1 MASPG
6 FARHYLDHAASSA
19 LRPAAAAAMQE
30 AWQAV
35 GNPSSLH
42 ASGRRTRAI
51 LEDARERLADA
62 VGAHP
67 TEVVFTSG
75 GTEADNL
82 VIAGGAAW
90 GDGQGRP
97 LVAASTVEHP
107 AVAQSVRALGERAV
121 WLGVDADGLV
131 TDAALD
137 LLDERVAWASV
148 MAVNNETG
156 AIQPLR
162 AVVEACRRAGVRVHS
177 DAVQALGHVPVS
189 FTGSGLDAMT
199 LSAHKVGGPVGVGA
213 LLRRR
218 DAPLAT
224 VSHGGGQERKLRSGT
239 VPVALAA
246 GFAAAAAEAVAE
258 SASEGVRLGAIRAR
272 LAQGLLG
279 VGGVRANGPSGPE
292 AVSPAICHV
301 TVPGTRA
308 DDVLFLLDAAGID
321 CSTGSACTAG
331 VHQPSDVLLAMG
343 RSEADA
349 SASVRFSFGH
359 TTTDA
364 DIEAVL
370 AAWPDAVAR
379 ARAAYGPQP
388 TG

>member
-1 MASPG
+1 MASSG
-6 FARHYLDHAASSA
+6 FARHYVDHAASSA
-19 LRPAAAAAMQE
+19 LRPSAAAAVRG
-30 AWQAV
+30 AWEAV

-42 ASGRRTRAI
+42 ASGRRARAI
-51 LEDARERLADA
+51 LENAREQLADA
-62 VGAHP
+62 VGALP
-67 TEVVFTSG
+67 AEVVFTSG

-82 VIAGGAAW
+82 VIAGGAGW
-90 GDGQGRP
+90 GAGEGRP
-97 LVAASTVEHP
+97 FVAASTVEHP
-107 AVAQSVRALGERAV
+107 AIAQSVRALGARAV
-121 WLGVDADGLV
+121 WLGVDAEGLV
-131 TDAALD
+131 TGAALD
-137 LLDERVAWASV
+137 SLDERVAWASV
-148 MAVNNETG
+148 MWVNNETG
-156 AIQPLR
+156 AVQPLGV
-162 AVVEACRRAGVRVHS
+162 VVEACRRAGVRVHS
-177 DAVQALGHVPVS
+177 DAVQALGHLPVS
-189 FTGSGLDAMT
+189 FAASGLDAMT

-213 LLRRR
+213 LVVRR

-224 VSHGGGQERKLRSGT
+224 VSHGGGQERTLRSGT

-246 GFAAAAAEAVAE
+246 GFAVAAAECVAE
-258 SASEGVRLGAIRAR
+258 LASERARLGALRAR
-272 LAQGLLG
+272 LAAGLTG
-279 VGGVRANGPSGPE
+279 AAGVRVNGPSGPG

-359 TTTDA
+359 ATTVA
-364 DIEAVL
+364 DVEAVL

-379 ARAAYGPQP
+379 ARAAYGPA
-388 TG
+388 